1 MKFSYNWIR
10 EMVDGLD
17 VAPHDL
23 MQLITIKTAECEGV
37 EEAGSHFAKVVAAR
51 VLEAEPIPG
60 SHNRKARI
68 DAGPLGERTLVCG
81 ASNCRAGLLTAYV
94 PSGTGLEGTHI
105 GKRVVSGIESD
116 GMLAS
121 ARELGINKDHETIVE
136 LDAVTPGESLPR
148 LQPDHLIEVDNKS
161 LTHRPD
167 LWGHHGMAREVSAI
181 TGKPLRDPV
190 DMTRIP
196 QGPAP
201 VKIAIEDFTLCPRY
215 SALAFENVTVQAS
228 PLWFQHRLQILGL
241 NPINNIVD
249 VTNYVMAELAQPM
262 HAFDAGKLAGD
273 TIFVRNAREGETADA
288 LNGETYALTPAA
300 LVIADASGPIAIAG
314 VIGGAHSAIGDS
326 TTRLVLESANF
337 HAACVRRTSSRLKLR
352 TDASMRFEKSQDP
365 VNTVRALARAVELLE
380 LVSPGIRLVGGL
392 GDLAA
397 PPKPAPVIE
406 LHMDWLIRKLGRDI
420 EPAEVQRILEALHFT
435 VEAPAAGVFI
445 VTVPSWRATKDIS
458 IKDDLIEEI
467 GRMIGYATITPVAP
481 VTPTEAPADNPR
493 RRFHRQLRQLVTA
506 QGFDEVYNYSFL
518 SEDDAR
524 RFSLDPAA
532 HVTVANPISIDQAL
546 LRQTLIPG
554 IWKNIQENSK
564 HFDEFRL
571 FEIGYEIHRRADA
584 LPEEVPHLAAAVYQ
598 KTKEAGPLYEAK
610 RLAECILPGCELR
623 PAGDAAVHEHPART
637 AGILWRGE
645 TVGRLFEFHPNFVE
659 GRAVVVDLNLG
670 RIEAM
675 GSPEKRYQPVRRY
688 PESAFDLSVIGQRRT
703 LAGDVE
709 KLIRGF
715 AGPQLESI
723 RFLRQYE
730 GAPLA
735 DGAKSISFRLVVASR
750 DHTLSNEEV
759 TAVRDAII
767 DGMRREGFDMRV

>member
-17 VAPHDL
+17 TPPHDL

-37 EEAGSHFAKVVAAR
+37 EVAGAHFANVVAAR

-60 SHNRKARI
+60 SHNQKARI

-81 ASNCRAGLLTAYV
+81 APNCRPGLLTAYV
-94 PSGTGLEGTHI
+94 PSGTDLDGVPI

-136 LDAVTPGESLPR
+136 LDGVTPGQPLPG
-148 LQPDHLIEVDNKS
+148 LAPDHLIEVDNKS

-167 LWGHHGMAREVSAI
+167 LWGHYGMAREVSAI
-181 TGKPLRDPV
+181 TGHPLRDPV
-190 DMTRIP
+190 NMARIP
-196 QGPAP
+196 AGPAP
-201 VKIAIEDFTLCPRY
+201 MKIAIEDFTLCPRY
-215 SALAFENVTVQAS
+215 SALVLENVTVQPS

-262 HAFDAGKLAGD
+262 HAFDAAKLHGD
-273 TIFVRNAREGETADA
+273 TIFVRNARQGERAEA
-288 LNGETYALTPAA
+288 LNGETYGLTPAA
-300 LVIADASGPIAIAG
+300 LVIADASGPIALAG
-314 VIGGAHSAIGDS
+314 VIGGAHSAINPS
-326 TTRLVLESANF
+326 TTRIVLESANF
-337 HAACVRRTSSRLKLR
+337 HAANIRRTSSRLKLR

-392 GDLAA
+392 ADLAA
-397 PPKPAPVIE
+397 PPSPAPVIE
-406 LHMDWLIRKLGRDI
+406 LHMDWLVRKLGRDI
-420 EPAEVQRILEALHFT
+420 SATEVRSILESLQFT
-435 VEAPAAGVFI
+435 VEQQAEGIFS

-481 VTPTEAPADNPR
+481 VTPTEVPADNPR
-493 RRFHRQLRQLVTA
+493 RRFHRRLRQLVA
-506 QGFDEVYNYSFL
+506 DQGFDEVYNYSFL
-518 SEDDAR
+518 SEEDAR

-532 HVTVANPISIDQAL
+532 HVAVANPISIDQAL
-546 LRQTLIPG
+546 LRRTLIPG

-564 HFDEFRL
+564 HFEEFRL
-571 FEIGYEIHRRADA
+571 FEIGYEIHKRENS
-584 LPEEVPHLAAAVYQ
+584 LPDEVPHLAAAVFQ
-598 KTKEAGPLYEAK
+598 KTKETGPLFEVK
-610 RLAECILPGCELR
+610 RLAECILPGSELR
-623 PAGDAAVHEHPART
+623 PATNPAAYEHPTRT
-637 AGILWRGE
+637 ADVIWRGE
-645 TVGRLFEFHPNFVE
+645 TVGRLFEFHPHFVD
-659 GRAVVVDLNLG
+659 GRAVVLDLNLG
-670 RIEAM
+670 QIEAM

-688 PESAFDLSVIGQRRT
+688 PESAFDLSVIARRRT

-709 KLIRGF
+709 KLIRSF

-730 GAPLA
+730 GPPLPE
-735 DGAKSISFRLVVASR
+735 GAKSISFRLVVAAK
-750 DHTLSNEEV
+750 DHTLSSDEV
-759 TAVRDAII
+759 TAIRDAII
-767 DGMRREGFDMRV
+767 EGMRQQGYEMRV

>member
-1 MKFSYNWIR
+1 
-10 EMVDGLD
+10 
-17 VAPHDL
+17 
-23 MQLITIKTAECEGV
+23 
-37 EEAGSHFAKVVAAR
+37 
-51 VLEAEPIPG
+51 
-60 SHNRKARI
+60 
-68 DAGPLGERTLVCG
+68 ERTLVCG
-81 ASNCRAGLLTAYV
+81 ASNCRAGLVTAYV
-94 PSGTGLEGTHI
+94 PSGTDLEGAHI

-136 LDAVTPGESLPR
+136 LDATPGQPLPG
-148 LQPDHLIEVDNKS
+148 LAPDHLIEVDNKS

-190 DMTRIP
+190 NMARIP
-196 QGPAP
+196 QGPSP
-201 VKIAIEDFTLCPRY
+201 VRIEIEDLTLCPRY
-215 SALAFENVTVQAS
+215 SALVFENVTVQPS

-262 HAFDAGKLAGD
+262 HAFDADKLQGD
-273 TIFVRNAREGETADA
+273 TIFVRNAREGENADA
-288 LNGETYALTPAA
+288 LNGETYSLTPAA
-300 LVIADASGPIAIAG
+300 LVIADASGPIALAG
-314 VIGGAHSAIGDS
+314 VIGGAHSAINES
-326 TTRLVLESANF
+326 TRRLVLESANF
-337 HAACVRRTSSRLKLR
+337 HAANIRRTSSRIKLR

-392 GDLAA
+392 ADLAA
-397 PPKPAPVIE
+397 SPKPAPVIE

-420 EPAEVQRILEALHFT
+420 SAAEVRAILEALHFT
-435 VEAPAAGVFI
+435 VKPQSDGVFS

-481 VTPTEAPADNPR
+481 VTPTEVPADNPR

-524 RFSLDPAA
+524 RFGLDPTA
-532 HVTVANPISIDQAL
+532 HVTVANPISVDQAL
-546 LRQTLIPG
+546 LRLTLIPG

-564 HFDEFRL
+564 HFEEFRL
-571 FEIGYEIHRRADA
+571 FEIGNEIHKQEGA
-584 LPEEVPHLAAAVYQ
+584 LPNEVPHLAAAIFQ
-598 KTKEAGPLYEAK
+598 KTKEAGPLYEVK
-610 RLAECILPGCELR
+610 RLAECILPGSELR
-623 PAGDAAVHEHPART
+623 PAAATTLYEHPTRT
-637 AGILWRGE
+637 TEVIWRGE

-659 GRAVVVDLNLG
+659 GRAVVLDINLG
-670 RIEAM
+670 KIEAM

-703 LAGDVE
+703 LSGDVE
-709 KLIRGF
+709 KLIRSF

-730 GAPLA
+730 GAPLPE
-735 DGAKSISFRLVVASR
+735 GAKSISFRLVVASR
-750 DHTLSNEEV
+750 DHTLSNDEV
-759 TAVRDAII
+759 TAIRDAII
-767 DGMRREGFDMRV
+767 EGMRGQGYEMRV